1 MNNLLTLNNKFS
13 SDSVASNAH
22 DRSLN
27 GPLEHHSSSLHFQR
41 TGILFVISA
50 PSGAGKTTL
59 CTALRQ
65 KPDFVYSVSCTTRH
79 PRPGEIEGEDY
90 YFLSHESFAEKMKAD
105 AFLEHAQVHGNF
117 YGTLKQPVLEQLE
130 RGIDVLIDI
139 DTRGAATIRANQDS
153 VIQHALADVFIMPP
167 DLEELRRRLE
177 RRGTENAQEVE
188 VRLLNA
194 AHEMECW
201 RDYRYTIISGSMEEN
216 IEKFRAIMRA
226 ERYRSSRFF
235 LASHE

>member
-1 MNNLLTLNNKFS
+1 MNST
-13 SDSVASNAH
+13 
-22 DRSLN
+22 
-27 GPLEHHSSSLHFQR
+27 LHFHR

-65 KPDFVYSVSCTTRH
+65 KPDFVYSVSCTTRA

-90 YFLSHESFAEKMKAD
+90 HFISHKEFAERKEAD
-105 AFLEHAQVHGNF
+105 AFLEHAEVHGHF
-117 YGTLKQPVLEQLE
+117 YGTLKGPVLEYLQ

-139 DTRGAATIRANQDS
+139 DTKGAAAIRSSGDPL
-153 VIQHALADVFIMPP
+153 IQAALADVFIMPP

-177 RRGTENAQEVE
+177 RRGTENAEQVE
-188 VRLLNA
+188 IRLANA
-194 AHEMECW
+194 ALEMKCW

-216 IEKFRAIMRA
+216 IEKFRAVMRA
-226 ERYRSSRFF
+226 ERYLSRRFS
-235 LASHE
+235 LV